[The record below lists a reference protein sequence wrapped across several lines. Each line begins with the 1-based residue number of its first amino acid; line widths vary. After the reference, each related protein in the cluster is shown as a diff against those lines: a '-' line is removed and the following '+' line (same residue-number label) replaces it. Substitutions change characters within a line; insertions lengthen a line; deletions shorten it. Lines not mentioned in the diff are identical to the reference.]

1 MIDIDIGDKDFDNFM
16 VSKMFISKT
25 FLKEIN
31 NYIVIYIVIVI
42 IKKVISWYKILVIW
56 PTPTSTCKT
65 IPVLFLGGGGGHQP
79 VLGTPN
85 HSIFC
90 VSPSFNTP
98 DSTYQLISRV
108 YKTWNEP
115 MRENVRWL
123 RVPRTGLRT
132 TDLVHLLLISL
143 TPKQLK
149 LINNPLCY
157 LTDQINT
164 PGV

>member
-65 IPVLFLGGGGGHQP
+65 IPVLFFLGGGAPTCPGNTQP
-79 VLGTPN
+79 QHIL
-85 HSIFC
+85 C
-90 VSPSFNTP
+90 
-98 DSTYQLISRV
+98 
-108 YKTWNEP
+108 
-115 MRENVRWL
+115 
-123 RVPRTGLRT
+123 
-132 TDLVHLLLISL
+132 ISL
-143 TPKQLK
+143 
-149 LINNPLCY
+149 I
-157 LTDQINT
+157 
-164 PGV
+164 